1 VREMKIKLLRKIFK
15 KKKIQIKDLSTG
27 KNVSKH
33 VEISFTGIV
42 NPKDDNKLGP
52 YTEYSGLGA

>member
-1 VREMKIKLLRKIFK
+1 MKIKLLRKIFK